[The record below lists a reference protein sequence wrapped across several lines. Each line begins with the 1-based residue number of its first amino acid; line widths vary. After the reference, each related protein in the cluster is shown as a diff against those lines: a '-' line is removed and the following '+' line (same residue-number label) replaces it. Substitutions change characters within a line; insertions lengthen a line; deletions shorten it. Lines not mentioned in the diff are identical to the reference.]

1 MASEVFIEK
10 SNGQVGTIEVNNKER
25 LSKWDLAITERY
37 KHFDVNN
44 NGINIEWVSNNDK
57 ELKVKISTPNIRVK
71 CRQSYT
77 LTVYRGENAKTIMI
91 QSKSVLPWKN
101 FELPNLK
108 ELVNGTEY
116 DQITWNVDWILKDN
130 ETNDTPGSGLEQKDS
145 PNKIISSS
153 PKLTSKLKDAL
164 HMKAEKSILKFNSDN
179 EIDNQRLLK
188 NIDALECKVAKL
200 ERDKDNLQTD
210 LKASNERIKELQNK
224 VNKLSS
230 NDLSNKNKT
239 TINSCQNEITKIQEC
254 LAKLESKIDS
264 TALHPEAVSNMNAEI
279 FILKEEFESHKQMI
293 DKSLSA
299 ALADCR
305 SMSSNISQYIDGRF
319 SRLINNQIEPNN
331 IKISEIEHA
340 IQQLQ
345 INHDKAINIIQ
356 QIKDQPVPTP
366 FKSINAPTYGNK

>member
-10 SNGQVGTIEVNNKER
+10 SNGQVGTIELNNKER

-77 LTVYRGENAKTIMI
+77 LTVYRGKNAKTIMI

-116 DQITWNVDWILKDN
+116 DQITWNLDWILKDN
-130 ETNDTPGSGLEQKDS
+130 ETNDTPGSDLEQKDS

-200 ERDKDNLQTD
+200 EREKDNLQTD
-210 LKASNERIKELQNK
+210 LKVSNERIKELQNK
-224 VNKLSS
+224 VNELSS

-239 TINSCQNEITKIQEC
+239 TINSCQNEKTKIQEC
-254 LAKLESKIDS
+254 LA
-264 TALHPEAVSNMNAEI
+264 NW
-279 FILKEEFESHKQMI
+279 
-293 DKSLSA
+293 
-299 ALADCR
+299 
-305 SMSSNISQYIDGRF
+305 
-319 SRLINNQIEPNN
+319 NQ
-331 IKISEIEHA
+331 K
-340 IQQLQ
+340 
-345 INHDKAINIIQ
+345 
-356 QIKDQPVPTP
+356 
-366 FKSINAPTYGNK
+366 